1 MTDTRM
7 ARALLAIA
15 LALVSVLVAS
25 GATVAQPDV
34 RYDRPSAQGAFG
46 EDVIFSTTFTSDVP
60 PARVELLTRLP
71 DDQSDRV
78 TIAAVEP
85 TPDGWRATVAQGG
98 HIVPNTT
105 WSYRFRV
112 VTDTGDVVGPAAV
125 HRVSDS
131 RFAWEM
137 LEGDGVNVWTYE
149 GDDGFA
155 RRALEIA
162 ERALSSASE
171 LLGVTDSEPVDF
183 FVYTDTREFR
193 QAMGPATR
201 ENVGGQAHP
210 AIRTLFALIEPR
222 QIRSDWVEE
231 VITHELAHIV
241 FHDAVDNPVQYPPR
255 WLNEGVAVYLA
266 SGYPDGSRAQV
277 EGAARGGTIIP
288 LEGLG
293 GQFPTRPGRQSLAY
307 AASIDAVDHLIETH
321 GEGGLVELI
330 RSFGAGE
337 GLDGAFRQVTGED
350 FASFDADWLASHG
363 IDEPDPY
370 GPQAGEPGPVPA
382 AWQGSDDSSAE

>member
-1 MTDTRM
+1 MTRPLL
-7 ARALLAIA
+7 ALL
-15 LALVSVLVAS
+15 LALLSVLVMAT
-25 GATVAQPDV
+25 ATVAQPDV
-34 RYDRPSAQGAFG
+34 RFDPPTARGAFG
-46 EDVIFSTTFTSDVP
+46 EDVTFSTTFSSDVP
-60 PARVELLTRLP
+60 PTRVELLARLP
-71 DDQSDRV
+71 DDESDRV

-98 HIVPNTT
+98 HIVPNTS

-112 VTDTGDVVGPAAV
+112 VTDEGDAVGPVAV
-125 HRVSDS
+125 HRVADT
-131 RFAWEM
+131 RFAWDV
-137 LEGDGVNVWTYE
+137 LQGDGVDVWTYE

-162 ERALSSASE
+162 ERALASSSE

-201 ENVGGQAHP
+201 ENIGGQAHP

-222 QIRSDWVEE
+222 QVRSDWVEE
-231 VITHELAHIV
+231 VITHELAHLV

-266 SGYPDGSRAQV
+266 SGYSDGSRGQV
-277 EGAARGGTIIP
+277 EGAAGGGTIIP

-293 GQFPTRPGRQSLAY
+293 GQFPTRPSRQSLAY
-307 AASIDAVDHLIETH
+307 AESIDALDHFLETH
-321 GEGGLVELI
+321 GEAGLVELMQ
-330 RSFGAGE
+330 SFRVGL
-337 GLDGAFRQVTGED
+337 GLDGAFRAVTGED
-350 FASFDADWLASHG
+350 FAAFDTDWLASLG
-363 IDEPDPY
+363 VEDPEPY
-370 GPQAGEPGPVPA
+370 GPQAGEPGPVPE
-382 AWQGSDDSSAE
+382 AWQSTGDTAEE